1 MSDID
6 TVVMDSLKV
15 LDPNRPIRE
24 ADIGRPHEIVRLDT
38 AGITN
43 CNGHI
48 ALQHSL
54 TMYRFQ
60 TIALV
65 LQKWPRRL

>member
-1 MSDID
+1 MSAWICRL
-6 TVVMDSLKV
+6 SNGKAA
-15 LDPNRPIRE
+15 PK
-24 ADIGRPHEIVRLDT
+24 ADIGRPHEIVRFDT

-43 CNGHI
+43 CHI

-65 LQKWPRRL
+65 LQK